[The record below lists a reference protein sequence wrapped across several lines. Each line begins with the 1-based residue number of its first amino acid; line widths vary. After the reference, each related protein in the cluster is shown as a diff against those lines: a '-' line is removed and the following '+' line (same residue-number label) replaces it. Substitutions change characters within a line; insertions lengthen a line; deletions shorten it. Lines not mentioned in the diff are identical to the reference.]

1 MNLHGRLVIKF
12 RYNILRT
19 GFLAIFFYIVLKI
32 VGLSLRQMLV
42 ILSVRVL
49 LFIFRFIIK
58 DKDTFFTNAQ
68 RSKIC
73 YEILSR
79 AHFTD
84 DDEEDDRHNKKFGK
98 SSNALYFYILY
109 LSIR

>member
-1 MNLHGRLVIKF
+1 MLFKHV
-12 RYNILRT
+12 
-19 GFLAIFFYIVLKI
+19 FLFT
-32 VGLSLRQMLV
+32 
-42 ILSVRVL
+42 
-49 LFIFRFIIK
+49 FRFIIK

-98 SSNALYFYILY
+98 SSNAMPFYILY